1 MVSSKSMQFQNE
13 AQKRAEDI
21 RQQRTPNHS
30 TNHHPL
36 LEQTSAEQQ
45 FVVKTAIDPESARK
59 EWRRHG
65 EGLSQASEEKRRPQR
80 STDVVV
86 RILAAETRKDISGS
100 NFTAYVISV
109 LKPGS
114 STPILVEHRYSDF
127 DRLQSTL
134 KKHNIQLE
142 TAFPSKHLAGRI
154 GNWTP
159 SLALAPSQHEDLVSY
174 RKVQLD
180 LWLVDLC
187 GASNR
192 GQLPAPVH
200 EEVDMF
206 LSGTSNAPCERENDI
221 CLNTSVERGLRW
233 SNPLSFTLGS
243 SIRQATYTIQY
254 MCLGG
259 ISNSD
264 QSIPLDLIHQAKG
277 LCFLTVFKAGLVVS
291 GKVGTGLVI
300 SRKDDGSWGAP
311 SALGT
316 VGLGWGAQ
324 IGGDITHYLVVLTTK
339 EAVNAFCVPSS
350 ITLGGEIGVAV
361 GPLGRGA
368 TSHISSS
375 SISQPA
381 YAYAHSHG
389 LFVGISLEGSILKA
403 RHDVNTKFYGRSVEV
418 QEILSY
424 MNAPNAAKPLYDAL
438 KLAHEQDIPEEGLR
452 PSTLFAS
459 SSQDIKTSMRPVS
472 PSTTIP
478 TNGGVVTPVPGDI
491 ITPTIGYETPIAK
504 KIGNQ

>member
-1 MVSSKSMQFQNE
+1 M
-13 AQKRAEDI
+13 
-21 RQQRTPNHS
+21 
-30 TNHHPL
+30 
-36 LEQTSAEQQ
+36 
-45 FVVKTAIDPESARK
+45 
-59 EWRRHG
+59 
-65 EGLSQASEEKRRPQR
+65 
-80 STDVVV
+80 
-86 RILAAETRKDISGS
+86 
-100 NFTAYVISV
+100 
-109 LKPGS
+109 KPGS
-114 STPILVEHRYSDF
+114 NTPNVVEHRYSDF

-134 KKHNIQLE
+134 RKHNVQLE
-142 TAFPSKHLAGRI
+142 AAFPSKHLAGRI

-180 LWLVDLC
+180 LWLVELC
-187 GASNR
+187 GAYNR
-192 GQLPAPVH
+192 GHLPIPVH
-200 EEVDMF
+200 REVEVF
-206 LSGTSNAPCERENDI
+206 FSNTANAPCERENDI
-221 CLNTSVERGLRW
+221 CLNTVVERSLRW

-243 SIRQATYTIQY
+243 SIRQAAYTIQY

-300 SRKDDGSWGAP
+300 SRKGDGSWGAP

-339 EAVNAFCVPSS
+339 EAVDAFSVPSS

-403 RHDVNTKFYGRSVEV
+403 RHDVNTKFYGRPVEV

-424 MNAPNAAKPLYDAL
+424 MEAPKAAEPLYDAL
-438 KLAHEQDIPEEGLR
+438 KLALEQDIPKEGLR
-452 PSTLFAS
+452 PSTLFAAS
-459 SSQDIKTSMRPVS
+459 DRDTKTLMRPVS
-472 PSTTIP
+472 PSNTIS
-478 TNGGVVTPVPGDI
+478 TSCGVVTPRPGKMN
-491 ITPTIGYETPIAK
+491 TPSMGYETPVASK
-504 KIGNQ
+504 T